1 MLTAFF
7 VNKPRLHTDLQR
19 FFCMFAVSTKYHFS
33 QFLDYNMDFEDF
45 IISPRNFKTESWQIG
60 SRITKNI
67 KEDSIVLLFVSDYRG
82 VDGDAE
88 VQDFTAIRKEFY
100 KLSQLDFEIPV
111 VDLGDLVSGKSVQDT
126 HYILQEV
133 LSACHYKRAL
143 PVIIGGS
150 NDFAFSL
157 FSTLN
162 FHQKNISYTQIS
174 NIISLQQG
182 EKINEYTFL
191 GKILGSKNFSIKNY
205 HHLGYQKHLN
215 EADSVKLI
223 KEVQFDIIRLA
234 EMMNST
240 EKTEPFFRKAD
251 LVTVNCDAIES
262 FGEPFSVNP
271 QVNGLNRREICAYMK
286 EIGLSSNLKSVGI
299 FNYNIYTEN
308 QLNHQLLAQM
318 IWYLIE
324 GINIQRSHP
333 KERHYEL
340 FYVLIG
346 EDQYAFKRDTFS
358 NLWYFGDDENIENCI
373 PCSKRDFEEA
383 KRGMLNPRLTF

>member
-1 MLTAFF
+1 M
-7 VNKPRLHTDLQR
+7 N
-19 FFCMFAVSTKYHFS
+19 
-33 QFLDYNMDFEDF
+33 FEDF
-45 IISPRNFKTESWQIG
+45 IIPPRNFRTENWQIG
-60 SRITKNI
+60 HKITKEI

-82 VDGDAE
+82 ANGDAE
-88 VQDFTAIRKEFY
+88 VQDFTAVRKEFY

-111 VDLGDLVSGKSVQDT
+111 VDLGDLVSGKSVEDS

-133 LSACHYKRAL
+133 LSACHYKRAI

-150 NDFAFSL
+150 NDLAFSL
-157 FSTLN
+157 FSALH

-174 NIISLQQG
+174 NIISLKQG
-182 EKINEYTFL
+182 ENINENTFL
-191 GKILGSKNFSIKNY
+191 SRILGSKNFQIKNY

-215 EADSVKLI
+215 ETDSVKLI
-223 KEVQFDIIRLA
+223 KEVEFDIIRLA

-262 FGEPFSVNP
+262 FSDAFSMNP

-286 EIGLSSNLKSVGI
+286 EIGLSENLKSVGI
-299 FNYNIYTEN
+299 FNYNIYSEN

-324 GINIQRSHP
+324 GINIQHSHP
-333 KERHYEL
+333 KERKYEM
-340 FYVLIG
+340 FYVLI
-346 EDQYAFKRDTFS
+346 EDRQYAFKRDTFS
-358 NLWYFGDDENIENCI
+358 NLWYFGDDDNIENCI
-373 PCSKRDFEEA
+373 PCSRKDFDEA
-383 KRGMLNPRLTF
+383 KKGWLSPRFTKS

>member
-1 MLTAFF
+1 M
-7 VNKPRLHTDLQR
+7 N
-19 FFCMFAVSTKYHFS
+19 
-33 QFLDYNMDFEDF
+33 FEDF

-60 SRITKNI
+60 NRITKEI
-67 KEDSIVLLFVSDYRG
+67 KEDSIVLLFISDYRG
-82 VDGDAE
+82 SNGEAE
-88 VQDFTAIRKEFY
+88 VQDFTSVRKEFY
-100 KLSQLDFEIPV
+100 KLSQLDFEIPI
-111 VDLGDLVSGKSVQDT
+111 VDLGDLVSGKSVQDS

-133 LSACHYKRAL
+133 LSVCHYKRAI

-157 FSTLN
+157 FSALN
-162 FHQKNISYTQIS
+162 FHKKNINYTQIS

-182 EKINEYTFL
+182 EHINEHTFL
-191 GKILGSKNFSIKNY
+191 SKMFATKSFSIKNY

-215 EADSVKLI
+215 EADSIRLI
-223 KEVQFDIIRLA
+223 KEVEFDIIRLA

-262 FGEPFSVNP
+262 FSEPFSMNP

-286 EIGLSSNLKSVGI
+286 EIGLSENLKSVGI
-299 FNYNIYTEN
+299 FNYNIYSEN

-318 IWYLIE
+318 IWYMIE
-324 GINIQRSHP
+324 GINIQQSHP
-333 KERHYEL
+333 RERHYEI
-340 FYVLIG
+340 FYVLI
-346 EDQYAFKRDTFS
+346 DDRQYAFKRDTFS

-373 PCSKRDFEEA
+373 PCSRKDFDEA
-383 KRGMLNPRLTF
+383 KKGWLSARLTKI

>member
-1 MLTAFF
+1 M
-7 VNKPRLHTDLQR
+7 N
-19 FFCMFAVSTKYHFS
+19 
-33 QFLDYNMDFEDF
+33 FEDF
-45 IISPRNFKTESWQIG
+45 IISPRNFKTENWQIG
-60 SRITKNI
+60 NAITKEI

-82 VDGDAE
+82 ANGEAE
-88 VQDFTAIRKEFY
+88 VQDFTAFRKEFY
-100 KLSQLDFEIPV
+100 LLSKLDFEIPI
-111 VDLGDLVSGKSVQDT
+111 VDLGDLVSGKTVEDS

-133 LSACHYKRAL
+133 LSTCHSKRAI

-157 FSTLN
+157 FSALN
-162 FHQKNISYTQIS
+162 FHQKDINYTQIS
-174 NIISLQQG
+174 NVISLKQS
-182 EKINEYTFL
+182 ENINQNTFL
-191 GKILGSKNFSIKNY
+191 TKILGSKSLSIKNY

-215 EADSVKLI
+215 EMDSVKLI
-223 KEVQFDIIRLA
+223 KEVEFDIIRLA

-262 FGEPFSVNP
+262 FSDAFSMNP

-286 EIGLSSNLKSVGI
+286 EIGLSENLKSVGI
-299 FNYNIYTEN
+299 FNYNIYSEN

-324 GINIQRSHP
+324 GINIQQSHP

-340 FYVLIG
+340 FYVLI
-346 EDQYAFKRDTFS
+346 EDRQYAFKRDTFS
-358 NLWYFGDDENIENCI
+358 NLWYFGDDENVENCI
-373 PCSKRDFEEA
+373 PCSRKDFDEA
-383 KRGMLNPRLTF
+383 KKGWLSARFTKI